1 MVQPVAQFTSDILFS
16 SAITGSPTS
25 FEGFVFKPS
34 FPKVSRSLWIMFLV
48 PMDNKKVIIPNRPT
62 WIKWHVIKHMVDDI
76 KRIHKKAVLLSVN
89 LLHSC
94 VKAPKPHAAWSAT
107 CYILHALHML
117 HWVLYATFYMHCT
130 CCMESYML
138 HSTCTAH
145 AAWRAT
151 CYILHALHMLV
162 ERGKYCQI

>member
-117 HWVLYATFYMHCT
+117 HGELHATFYMHCT
-130 CCMESYML
+130 CLWREGNIARSNCLRVLSNTC
-138 HSTCTAH
+138 HSAFHT
-145 AAWRAT
+145 RKV
-151 CYILHALHMLV
+151 MN
-162 ERGKYCQI
+162 QFS